1 MKKDKWYLLMI
12 LPSIAFIGFFI
23 FYPLISGGMMAFQ
36 SYNLF
41 NLKDIKFV
49 GLENFKAIIF
59 SRTVSFTLILKN
71 TLKWLVLS
79 LVFQFLLGF
88 TLALLLRKPFRGRSV
103 YCGFVFYSW
112 ALCGFAIGLIWTWL
126 FNGQFGVI
134 NDLLMKVGIIRENV
148 GWLSNPKIA
157 MYSVV
162 ISNVWYGV
170 PYFGI
175 MLLAAL
181 QSVPNELYEAA
192 TIDGST
198 KVQQLFHVT
207 IPYIKPTIISTVL
220 LRSMWIVN
228 FPDLIYAMTNGGPVN
243 STHILGT
250 MMINKVYKEF
260 DYGQGSAY
268 GVVIMV
274 LLLVYAVIYLRI
286 TRASEVAGMI
296 SRIAMCGGAGSDMIS
311 DALAAGAQMYLSGD
325 ISYHNFFTPDGLM
338 IMDIGHF
345 ESEIDITG
353 ILFSVIRKKFPN
365 FAVRVSERMEN
376 PVRYC

>member
-1 MKKDKWYLLMI
+1 MKRDKWYLLML
-12 LPSIAFIGFFI
+12 LPSLAFIGFFI
-23 FYPLISGGMMAFQ
+23 FYPLFKGGVMAFQ
-36 SYNLF
+36 NYNLF
-41 NLKDIKFV
+41 NLKNVKFC
-49 GLENFKAIIF
+49 GLDNFKSIIF
-59 SRTVSFTLILKN
+59 NKNVSFGLILKN
-71 TLKWLVLS
+71 TLVWTVLS
-79 LVFQFLLGF
+79 LIFQFLLGF
-88 TLALLLRKPFRGRSV
+88 LLAMMLRKPFKGRSV

-134 NDLLMKVGIIRENV
+134 NDLLMKLGVIKENI
-148 GWLSNPKIA
+148 GWLSNPKIS

-162 ISNVWYGV
+162 IANVWYGV

-192 TIDGST
+192 TLDGCSN
-198 KVQQLFHVT
+198 VQQLFHVT

-268 GVVIMV
+268 GVIIMV
-274 LLLVYAVIYLRI
+274 LLLAYALIYLKV
-286 TRASEVAGMI
+286 TKASEDNM
-296 SRIAMCGGAGSDMIS
+296 
-311 DALAAGAQMYLSGD
+311 L
-325 ISYHNFFTPDGLM
+325 
-338 IMDIGHF
+338 
-345 ESEIDITG
+345 
-353 ILFSVIRKKFPN
+353 
-365 FAVRVSERMEN
+365 
-376 PVRYC
+376 

>member
-1 MKKDKWYLLMI
+1 MKKEKWYLLMI
-12 LPSIAFIGFFI
+12 LPTIAIIVCFI
-23 FYPLISGGMMAFQ
+23 FAPLFKGGLMAFQ

-41 NLKDIKFV
+41 NVKDIKFN
-49 GLENFKAIIF
+49 GLENLKAVVF
-59 SRTVSFTLILKN
+59 STSVNFWQILFN

-88 TLALLLRKPFRGRSV
+88 ILALLLRKPFKGRSI
-103 YCGFVFYSW
+103 YCGFVFYPW
-112 ALCGFAIGLIWTWL
+112 ALCGFAIGLIWAWL

-134 NDLLMKVGIIRENV
+134 NDLLMKVGIIHSNI

-157 MYSVV
+157 MFSVV
-162 ISNVWYGV
+162 IANVWYGI

-181 QSVPNELYEAA
+181 QSIPGELYEAA
-192 TIDGST
+192 TIDGSN
-198 KVQQLFHVT
+198 KIQQLFYVT

-268 GVVIMV
+268 GIIIMA
-274 LLLVYAVIYLRI
+274 LLFIYALIYLRV
-286 TRASEVAGMI
+286 TKASKE
-296 SRIAMCGGAGSDMIS
+296 DM
-311 DALAAGAQMYLSGD
+311 
-325 ISYHNFFTPDGLM
+325 
-338 IMDIGHF
+338 
-345 ESEIDITG
+345 
-353 ILFSVIRKKFPN
+353 
-365 FAVRVSERMEN
+365 
-376 PVRYC
+376 

>member
-1 MKKDKWYLLMI
+1 MKTDKWYLLMI
-12 LPSIAFIGFFI
+12 LPALAFICFFI
-23 FYPLISGGMMAFQ
+23 FYPLVQGSVMAFQ
-36 SYNLF
+36 NYSLF
-41 NLKDIKFV
+41 NLKDIHFI
-49 GLENFKAIIF
+49 GLENFRTIINSKSVNF
-59 SRTVSFTLILKN
+59 WQIMFN
-71 TLKWLVLS
+71 TLKWTVLS
-79 LVFQFLLGF
+79 LIFQFLLGF
-88 TLALLLRKPFRGRSV
+88 LLAMMLRKPFKGRSL
-103 YCGFVFYSW
+103 YCGFVFYPW

-134 NDLLMKVGIIRENV
+134 NDLLMKAGLIKENI
-148 GWLSNPKIA
+148 GWLSNPKIS

-181 QSVPNELYEAA
+181 QSVPNDLYEAA
-192 TIDGST
+192 KLDGANGI
-198 KVQQLFHVT
+198 QQLFHVT

-268 GVVIMV
+268 GVIIMV
-274 LLLVYAVIYLRI
+274 LLLTYAVLYLR
-286 TRASEVAGMI
+286 VARSKGE
-296 SRIAMCGGAGSDMIS
+296 D
-311 DALAAGAQMYLSGD
+311 
-325 ISYHNFFTPDGLM
+325 F
-338 IMDIGHF
+338 
-345 ESEIDITG
+345 
-353 ILFSVIRKKFPN
+353 
-365 FAVRVSERMEN
+365 
-376 PVRYC
+376 